1 MDYKELNH
9 SRRSI
14 HFFDTEKKVEV
25 DLLKE
30 IINEAVLA
38 PSAFNLQ
45 PWSII
50 AVKSEEGKKRL
61 HEACKQPKVLE
72 APVTLVM
79 IGNPLGYRRDNP
91 MWEVKKENGMKEEQ
105 ISGMIDFC
113 ESSLYFNE
121 VKKNAMAVRNTS
133 LFAMNIMASAQNLG
147 VHTHPMIG
155 FDEDKVKEI
164 FSIEKEKTVV
174 MLICVG
180 YLKDGKVLNPREK
193 RRTYDDIVTE
203 V

>member
-1 MDYKELNH
+1 MDYKKVNQ

-14 HFFDTEKKVEV
+14 NFFDTEKKVGVE
-25 DLLKE
+25 LLKE
-30 IINEAVLA
+30 IINDAVLA

-50 AVKSEEGKKRL
+50 AVKSDEGKKKL
-61 HEACKQPKVLE
+61 HEACQQPKILE
-72 APVTLVM
+72 APITLVL

-91 MWEVKKENGMKEEQ
+91 MWDIKKENGMEEAK
-105 ISGMIDFC
+105 IIGMIDFC

-133 LFAMNIMASAQNLG
+133 LFAMNIMISAENLG

-155 FDEDKVKEI
+155 FNEDKVKEI

-174 MLICVG
+174 MLISMG
-180 YLKDGKVLNPREK
+180 FLKKGQELNPREI
-193 RRTYDDIVTE
+193 RRTYDEIVIE
-203 V
+203 A